1 MSSRPESPVLRV
13 SGATGQAGAAPQVCA
28 RENTDESR
36 PQATAGTRLPTRRRW
51 IMLSL
56 LLIAT
61 IINYVDRVNISIAAP
76 FMAKDLGLDKVQ
88 MGLIFSAFAWTYAFA
103 LVPAG
108 FIADR
113 FGSRVTYGVS
123 LVSWSAVTVCQ
134 GLVGGFAS
142 LFGLRLAIGAM
153 EAPAFPANSR
163 AVTVWFPA
171 RERGLASSIYVCGQY
186 LGTALFTGA
195 LLWLATTYDW
205 RHVFYSTGIVGIL
218 FGVFWL
224 YVYRDPLSCKKVSPQ
239 ELAYIEEGGGLVKSS
254 QERTRFNWR
263 QITELFRYRQVWA
276 ICIGK
281 FANTSVLYFFLTWF
295 PTYLIE
301 ERHLTMVKV
310 GVFAV
315 LPFIGAT
322 VGILLAGIVSDLLI
336 RRGVS
341 LSFARKL
348 PLVVGSALGMSI
360 VLVNFTDS
368 NVLCIA
374 VLTVA
379 FFAQGIA
386 SASWAAVSE
395 VAPKQLIGL
404 TGGITSLAANIGGI
418 VTPIVIGWILHET
431 GNFSAAFWFI
441 GGVAMIGCLS
451 YSLLLGRLHRIVL
464 QAR

>member
-1 MSSRPESPVLRV
+1 MSSNPDI
-13 SGATGQAGAAPQVCA
+13 QAIDAAVAAPAAAAPA
-28 RENTDESR
+28 RLSSH
-36 PQATAGTRLPTRRRW
+36 RRW
-51 IMLSL
+51 FMLSL

-113 FGSRVTYGVS
+113 FGSRLTYGAS
-123 LVSWSAVTVCQ
+123 LISWSAVTVCQ
-134 GLVGGFAS
+134 GLAGGFAS

-171 RERGLASSIYVCGQY
+171 RERGMASSIYVCGQY
-186 LGTALFTGA
+186 LGTALFTGL

-218 FGVFWL
+218 FGIAWL
-224 YVYRDPLSCKKVSPQ
+224 YLYRDPLNCKKVSKQ
-239 ELAYIEEGGGLVKSS
+239 ELEYIEAGGGLVKSS
-254 QERTRFNWR
+254 QDKNKFKWA
-263 QITELFRYRQVWA
+263 QITELLKYRQVWA

-281 FANTSVLYFFLTWF
+281 FASTSALYFFLTWF

-310 GVFAV
+310 GIFAV

-322 VGILLAGIVSDLLI
+322 VGVLLAGFIADWMI

-360 VLVNFTDS
+360 MLVNFTDS
-368 NVLCIA
+368 NEVCIA
-374 VLTVA
+374 LLTIA

-386 SASWAAVSE
+386 SSSWAAVSE
-395 VAPKQLIGL
+395 VAPKELIGL

-418 VTPIVIGWILHET
+418 VTPIVIGQILHLT
-431 GNFSAAFWFI
+431 GNFAWAFWFI
-441 GGVAMIGCLS
+441 GGMACIGTLS
-451 YSLLLGRLHRIVL
+451 YSLLLGRIYRIEL
-464 QAR
+464 KAK

>member
-1 MSSRPESPVLRV
+1 MASIPTPSAQTAES
-13 SGATGQAGAAPQVCA
+13 AAQAHSAAPAQ
-28 RENTDESR
+28 
-36 PQATAGTRLPTRRRW
+36 RLPTRRRW
-51 IMLSL
+51 VMLSM

-61 IINYVDRVNISIAAP
+61 IINYVDRVNISIVAP
-76 FMAKDLGLDKVQ
+76 FMAKDLGLDKIQ

-113 FGSRVTYGVS
+113 FGSRFTYGVS
-123 LVSWSAVTVCQ
+123 LISWSAVTVAQ
-134 GLVGGFAS
+134 GLASGFAS
-142 LFGLRLAIGAM
+142 LFGLRLAVGAL

-171 RERGLASSIYVCGQY
+171 RERGMASSIYVCGQY

-205 RHVFYSTGIVGIL
+205 RHVFYSTGAVGIV
-218 FGVFWL
+218 FGVIWL
-224 YVYRDPLSCKKVSPQ
+224 YVYRDPMACKKVSKE
-239 ELAYIEEGGGLVKSS
+239 ELKYIEDGGGLVKSS

-263 QITELFRYRQVWA
+263 QIAELFRYRQVWA

-281 FANTSVLYFFLTWF
+281 FASTSALYFFLTWF
-295 PTYLIE
+295 PTYLID
-301 ERHLTMVKV
+301 ERKLTTIKV
-310 GVFAV
+310 GIFAI
-315 LPFIGAT
+315 LPFVGAT
-322 VGILLAGIVSDLLI
+322 VGILLAGIVSDTLI

-368 NVLCIA
+368 NVVCIA
-374 VLTVA
+374 ILTLA

-386 SASWAAVSE
+386 SSSWAAVSE
-395 VAPKQLIGL
+395 VAPKELIGL

-418 VTPIVIGWILHET
+418 VTPIVIGAIVHYT
-431 GNFSAAFWFI
+431 GSFAWAFWFI
-441 GGVAMIGCLS
+441 GGVALMGTLS
-451 YSLLLGRLHRIVL
+451 YSLLLGKLYRIQL
-464 QAR
+464 QTR

>member
-1 MSSRPESPVLRV
+1 MSSNPEIQAMDAVVAVP
-13 SGATGQAGAAPQVCA
+13 ATTAPA
-28 RENTDESR
+28 HPMTH
-36 PQATAGTRLPTRRRW
+36 RRW
-51 IMLSL
+51 FMLSL

-76 FMAKDLGLDKVQ
+76 FMAKDLGLDKVE

-113 FGSRVTYGVS
+113 FGSRFTYGAS
-123 LVSWSAVTVCQ
+123 LISWSAVTVCQ
-134 GLVGGFAS
+134 GMVGGFAS

-171 RERGLASSIYVCGQY
+171 RERGMASSIYVCGQY
-186 LGTALFTGA
+186 LGTALFTGL

-218 FGVFWL
+218 FGVAWL
-224 YVYRDPLSCKKVSPQ
+224 YLYRDPMNCKKVSKE
-239 ELAYIEEGGGLVKSS
+239 ELAYIEDGGGLVKSS
-254 QERTRFNWR
+254 QERNKFKWA
-263 QITELFRYRQVWA
+263 QIAELLKYRQVWA
-276 ICIGK
+276 ICLGK
-281 FANTSVLYFFLTWF
+281 FASTSALYFFLTWF

-310 GVFAV
+310 GIFAV

-322 VGILLAGIVSDLLI
+322 VGVLLAGFIADWMI
-336 RRGVS
+336 RRGYS
-341 LSFARKL
+341 LSFSRKL

-360 VLVNFTDS
+360 MLVNFTDS
-368 NVLCIA
+368 NEVCIA
-374 VLTVA
+374 LLTIA

-386 SASWAAVSE
+386 SSSWAAVSE
-395 VAPKQLIGL
+395 IAPKELIGL

-418 VTPIVIGWILHET
+418 VTPIVIGQILHVT
-431 GNFSAAFWFI
+431 GNFAWAFWFI
-441 GGVAMIGCLS
+441 GGVACIGTLS
-451 YSLLLGRLHRIVL
+451 YSLLLGRIYRIEL
-464 QAR
+464 KAS

>member
-1 MSSRPESPVLRV
+1 
-13 SGATGQAGAAPQVCA
+13 
-28 RENTDESR
+28 
-36 PQATAGTRLPTRRRW
+36 
-51 IMLSL
+51 
-56 LLIAT
+56 
-61 IINYVDRVNISIAAP
+61 
-76 FMAKDLGLDKVQ
+76 

-113 FGSRVTYGVS
+113 FGSRLTYGAS
-123 LVSWSAVTVCQ
+123 LISWSAVTVCQ
-134 GLVGGFAS
+134 GMAGGFAS

-171 RERGLASSIYVCGQY
+171 RERGMASSIYVCGQY
-186 LGTALFTGA
+186 LGTALFTGL

-218 FGVFWL
+218 FGIAWL
-224 YVYRDPLSCKKVSPQ
+224 YLYRDPLNCKKVSKQ
-239 ELAYIEEGGGLVKSS
+239 ELDYIEAGGGLVKSS
-254 QERTRFNWR
+254 QDKNKFKWA
-263 QITELFRYRQVWA
+263 QIAELLKYRQVWA
-276 ICIGK
+276 ICLGK
-281 FANTSVLYFFLTWF
+281 FASTSALYFFLTWF

-310 GVFAV
+310 GIFAV

-322 VGILLAGIVSDLLI
+322 VGVLLAGFIADWMI

-360 VLVNFTDS
+360 MLVNFTDS
-368 NVLCIA
+368 NELCIA
-374 VLTVA
+374 LLTIA

-395 VAPKQLIGL
+395 IAPKELIGL

-418 VTPIVIGWILHET
+418 VTPIVIGQILHLT
-431 GNFSAAFWFI
+431 GNFAWAFWFI
-441 GGVAMIGCLS
+441 GGMACMGTLS
-451 YSLLLGRLHRIVL
+451 YSLLLGRIYRIEL
-464 QAR
+464 KSK

>member
-1 MSSRPESPVLRV
+1 MDAVV
-13 SGATGQAGAAPQVCA
+13 AAP
-28 RENTDESR
+28 
-36 PQATAGTRLPTRRRW
+36 ATAAPARPMTHRRW
-51 IMLSL
+51 FMLSL

-76 FMAKDLGLDKVQ
+76 FMAKDLGLDKVE

-113 FGSRVTYGVS
+113 FGSRFTYGAS
-123 LVSWSAVTVCQ
+123 LISWSAVTVCQ
-134 GLVGGFAS
+134 GMVGGFAS

-171 RERGLASSIYVCGQY
+171 RERGMASSIYVCGQY
-186 LGTALFTGA
+186 LGTALFTGL

-205 RHVFYSTGIVGIL
+205 RHVFYSTGIIGIV
-218 FGVFWL
+218 FGMAWL
-224 YVYRDPLSCKKVSPQ
+224 YLYRDPMNCKKVSKE
-239 ELAYIEEGGGLVKSS
+239 ELAYIEDGGGLVKSS
-254 QERTRFNWR
+254 QERNTFKWA
-263 QITELFRYRQVWA
+263 QIAELLKYRQVWA
-276 ICIGK
+276 ICLGK
-281 FANTSVLYFFLTWF
+281 FASTSALYFFLTWF

-310 GVFAV
+310 GIFAV

-322 VGILLAGIVSDLLI
+322 VGVLLAGFIADWMI
-336 RRGVS
+336 RRGYS
-341 LSFARKL
+341 LSFSRKL

-360 VLVNFTDS
+360 MLVNFTDS
-368 NVLCIA
+368 NEVCIA
-374 VLTVA
+374 LLTIA

-386 SASWAAVSE
+386 SSSWAAVSE
-395 VAPKQLIGL
+395 IAPKELIGL

-418 VTPIVIGWILHET
+418 VTPIVIGQILHVT
-431 GNFSAAFWFI
+431 GNFAWAFWFI
-441 GGVAMIGCLS
+441 GGVACIGTLS
-451 YSLLLGRLHRIVL
+451 YSLLLGRIYRIEL
-464 QAR
+464 KAR

>member
-1 MSSRPESPVLRV
+1 MSSNPDSQVMDAAV
-13 SGATGQAGAAPQVCA
+13 AAP
-28 RENTDESR
+28 
-36 PQATAGTRLPTRRRW
+36 ATAAPARPMSHRRW
-51 IMLSL
+51 FMLSL

-113 FGSRVTYGVS
+113 FGSRFTYGAS
-123 LVSWSAVTVCQ
+123 LISWSAVTVCQ
-134 GLVGGFAS
+134 GMAGGFAS

-171 RERGLASSIYVCGQY
+171 RERGTASSIYVCGQY
-186 LGTALFTGA
+186 LGTALFTGL

-218 FGVFWL
+218 FGIAWL
-224 YVYRDPLSCKKVSPQ
+224 YLYRDPMNCKKVSKE
-239 ELAYIEEGGGLVKSS
+239 ELAYIEDGGGLVKSS
-254 QERTRFNWR
+254 QEKNKFKWA
-263 QITELFRYRQVWA
+263 QIAELLKYRQVWA
-276 ICIGK
+276 ICLGK
-281 FANTSVLYFFLTWF
+281 FASTSALYFFLTWF

-310 GVFAV
+310 GIFAV

-322 VGILLAGIVSDLLI
+322 VGVLLAGFIADGMI
-336 RRGVS
+336 RRGFS
-341 LSFARKL
+341 LSFSRKL

-360 VLVNFTDS
+360 MLVNFTDS
-368 NVLCIA
+368 NEVCIA
-374 VLTVA
+374 LLTVA

-386 SASWAAVSE
+386 SSSWAAVSE
-395 VAPKQLIGL
+395 IAPKELIGL

-418 VTPIVIGWILHET
+418 VTPIVIGQILHVT
-431 GNFSAAFWFI
+431 GNFAWAFWFI
-441 GGVAMIGCLS
+441 GGVALVGTLS
-451 YSLLLGRLHRIVL
+451 YSLLLGRIYRIEL
-464 QAR
+464 TAK

>member
-1 MSSRPESPVLRV
+1 MSSTPSSQTVSARPASGPRDAVV
-13 SGATGQAGAAPQVCA
+13 SQ
-28 RENTDESR
+28 
-36 PQATAGTRLPTRRRW
+36 RLPTRRRW
-51 IMLSL
+51 LMLSL

-76 FMAKDLGLDKVQ
+76 FMAKDLGLDKIQ

-113 FGSRVTYGVS
+113 FGSRFTYGLS
-123 LVSWSAVTVCQ
+123 LLSWSSVTVCQ
-134 GLVGGFAS
+134 GFVGGFAS

-153 EAPAFPANSR
+153 EAPAFPANTR
-163 AVTVWFPA
+163 AVAVWFPA
-171 RERGLASSIYVCGQY
+171 RERGMASSIYVCGQY

-205 RHVFYSTGIVGIL
+205 RHVFYSTGLVGVV

-224 YVYRDPLSCKKVSPQ
+224 YVYRDPLSCKKVSKE
-239 ELAYIEEGGGLVKSS
+239 ELKYIEDGGGLVKSS

-263 QITELFRYRQVWA
+263 QITELFRYRQIWA

-281 FANTSVLYFFLTWF
+281 FASTSALYFFLTWF

-301 ERHLTMVKV
+301 ERHLTTIKV
-310 GVFAV
+310 GIFAV

-322 VGILLAGIVSDLLI
+322 VGILLAGIVSDVMI

-348 PLVVGSALGMSI
+348 PLVVGSMLGMSI

-368 NVLCIA
+368 NALCIA
-374 VLTVA
+374 VLTIA

-386 SASWAAVSE
+386 SASWAAVAE
-395 VAPKQLIGL
+395 VAPKELIGL

-418 VTPIVIGWILHET
+418 VTPIVIGAVLHYT
-431 GNFSAAFWFI
+431 GSFAYAFWFI
-441 GGVAMIGCLS
+441 GGVSLIGSLS
-451 YSLLLGRLHRIVL
+451 YSLLLGKLYRIQL

>member
-1 MSSRPESPVLRV
+1 MSSNPDSQVMDAAV
-13 SGATGQAGAAPQVCA
+13 AAP
-28 RENTDESR
+28 
-36 PQATAGTRLPTRRRW
+36 ATAAPARPMSHRRW
-51 IMLSL
+51 FMLSL

-113 FGSRVTYGVS
+113 FGSRFTYGAS
-123 LVSWSAVTVCQ
+123 LISWSAVTVCQ
-134 GLVGGFAS
+134 GMAGGFAS

-171 RERGLASSIYVCGQY
+171 RERGTASSIYVCGQY
-186 LGTALFTGA
+186 LGTALFTGL

-218 FGVFWL
+218 FGIAWL
-224 YVYRDPLSCKKVSPQ
+224 YLYRDPMNCKKVSKE
-239 ELAYIEEGGGLVKSS
+239 ELAYIEDGGGLVKSS
-254 QERTRFNWR
+254 QERNKFKWA
-263 QITELFRYRQVWA
+263 QIAELLKYRQVWA
-276 ICIGK
+276 ICLGK
-281 FANTSVLYFFLTWF
+281 FASTSALYFFLTWF

-310 GVFAV
+310 GIFAV

-322 VGILLAGIVSDLLI
+322 VGVLLAGFIADGMI
-336 RRGVS
+336 RRGFS
-341 LSFARKL
+341 LSFSRKL

-360 VLVNFTDS
+360 MLVNFTDS
-368 NVLCIA
+368 NEVCIA
-374 VLTVA
+374 LLTIA

-386 SASWAAVSE
+386 SSSWAAVSE
-395 VAPKQLIGL
+395 IAPKELIGL

-418 VTPIVIGWILHET
+418 VTPIVIGQILHVT
-431 GNFSAAFWFI
+431 GNFAWAFWFI
-441 GGVAMIGCLS
+441 GGVALIGTLS
-451 YSLLLGRLHRIVL
+451 YSLLLGRIYRIEL
-464 QAR
+464 TAK

>member
-1 MSSRPESPVLRV
+1 MSSNPDIQAIDARV
-13 SGATGQAGAAPQVCA
+13 AAPAAAAPA
-28 RENTDESR
+28 RLSSH
-36 PQATAGTRLPTRRRW
+36 RRW
-51 IMLSL
+51 FMLSL

-113 FGSRVTYGVS
+113 FGSRVTYGAS
-123 LVSWSAVTVCQ
+123 LISWSAVTVCQ
-134 GLVGGFAS
+134 GMAGGFAS

-171 RERGLASSIYVCGQY
+171 RERGMASSIYVCGQY
-186 LGTALFTGA
+186 LGTALFTGL

-218 FGVFWL
+218 FGVAWL
-224 YVYRDPLSCKKVSPQ
+224 YLYRDPLNCKKVSKQ
-239 ELAYIEEGGGLVKSS
+239 ELDYIEAGGGLVKSS
-254 QERTRFNWR
+254 QDKNTFKWS
-263 QITELFRYRQVWA
+263 QIAELLKYRQVWA

-281 FANTSVLYFFLTWF
+281 FASTSALYFFLTWF

-310 GVFAV
+310 GIFAV

-322 VGILLAGIVSDLLI
+322 VGVLLAGFISDWMI

-360 VLVNFTDS
+360 MLVNFTDS
-368 NVLCIA
+368 NEVCIA
-374 VLTVA
+374 LLTVA

-395 VAPKQLIGL
+395 IAPKQLIGL

-418 VTPIVIGWILHET
+418 VTPIVIGQILHVT
-431 GNFSAAFWFI
+431 GNFAWAFWFI
-441 GGVAMIGCLS
+441 GGVACIGTLS
-451 YSLLLGRLHRIVL
+451 YSLLLGRIYRIEL
-464 QAR
+464 KAS

>member
-1 MSSRPESPVLRV
+1 MSSHPDI
-13 SGATGQAGAAPQVCA
+13 QAIDAAVAAPMAAAPA
-28 RENTDESR
+28 RPVSH
-36 PQATAGTRLPTRRRW
+36 RRW
-51 IMLSL
+51 FMLSL

-113 FGSRVTYGVS
+113 FGSRLTYGAS
-123 LVSWSAVTVCQ
+123 LISWSAVTVCQ
-134 GLVGGFAS
+134 GLVGGFSS

-171 RERGLASSIYVCGQY
+171 RERGMASSIYVCGQY
-186 LGTALFTGA
+186 LGTALFTGL

-205 RHVFYSTGIVGIL
+205 RHVFYSTGVVGVL
-218 FGVFWL
+218 FGIAWL
-224 YVYRDPLSCKKVSPQ
+224 YLYRDPLNCKKVSKQ
-239 ELAYIEEGGGLVKSS
+239 ELEYIEAGGGLVKSS
-254 QERTRFNWR
+254 QDKTKFKWA
-263 QITELFRYRQVWA
+263 QIAELLRYRQVWA

-281 FANTSVLYFFLTWF
+281 FASTSALYFFLTWF

-310 GVFAV
+310 GIFAV

-322 VGILLAGIVSDLLI
+322 VGVLLAGFISDWMI

-360 VLVNFTDS
+360 MLVNFTDS
-368 NVLCIA
+368 NEVCIA
-374 VLTVA
+374 LLTIA

-395 VAPKQLIGL
+395 IAPKELIGL

-418 VTPIVIGWILHET
+418 VTPIVIGQILHVT
-431 GNFSAAFWFI
+431 GNFAWAFWFI
-441 GGVAMIGCLS
+441 GGVACIGTLS
-451 YSLLLGRLHRIVL
+451 YSLLLGRIFRIQL
-464 QAR
+464 KAH

>member
-1 MSSRPESPVLRV
+1 MSSNPDI
-13 SGATGQAGAAPQVCA
+13 QAMDAVVAAPVTAAPA
-28 RENTDESR
+28 RPMTH
-36 PQATAGTRLPTRRRW
+36 RRW
-51 IMLSL
+51 FMLSL

-76 FMAKDLGLDKVQ
+76 FMAKDLGLDKVE

-113 FGSRVTYGVS
+113 FGSRFTYGAS
-123 LVSWSAVTVCQ
+123 LISWSAVTVCQ
-134 GLVGGFAS
+134 GMAGGFAS

-171 RERGLASSIYVCGQY
+171 RERGMASSIYVCGQY
-186 LGTALFTGA
+186 LGTALFTGL

-205 RHVFYSTGIVGIL
+205 RHVFYSTGIIGIV
-218 FGVFWL
+218 FGVAWL
-224 YVYRDPLSCKKVSPQ
+224 YLYRDPMNCKKVSKE
-239 ELAYIEEGGGLVKSS
+239 ELAYIEDGGGLVKSS
-254 QERTRFNWR
+254 QERNKFKWA
-263 QITELFRYRQVWA
+263 QIAELLKYRQVWA
-276 ICIGK
+276 ICLGK
-281 FANTSVLYFFLTWF
+281 FASTSALYFFLTWF

-310 GVFAV
+310 GIFAV

-322 VGILLAGIVSDLLI
+322 VGVLLAGFIADWMI
-336 RRGVS
+336 RRGYS
-341 LSFARKL
+341 LSFSRKL

-360 VLVNFTDS
+360 MLVNFTDS
-368 NVLCIA
+368 NEVCIA
-374 VLTVA
+374 LLTIA

-386 SASWAAVSE
+386 SSSWAAVSE
-395 VAPKQLIGL
+395 IAPKELIGL

-418 VTPIVIGWILHET
+418 VTPIVIGQILHVT
-431 GNFSAAFWFI
+431 GNFAWAFWFI
-441 GGVAMIGCLS
+441 GGVACIGTLS
-451 YSLLLGRLHRIVL
+451 YSLLLGRIYRIEL
-464 QAR
+464 KAR

>member
-1 MSSRPESPVLRV
+1 MFSPTQTAPATEAAPVLD
-13 SGATGQAGAAPQVCA
+13 AAIPQ
-28 RENTDESR
+28 
-36 PQATAGTRLPTRRRW
+36 RLPTKRRW
-51 IMLSL
+51 FMLSL

-76 FMAKDLGLDKVQ
+76 FMAKDLGLDKIE

-108 FIADR
+108 FVADR
-113 FGSRVTYGVS
+113 FGSRFTYGLS
-123 LVSWSAVTVCQ
+123 LITWSAVTVSQ
-134 GLVGGFAS
+134 GLAGGFAS
-142 LFGLRLAIGAM
+142 LFGLRLAIGVL

-171 RERGLASSIYVCGQY
+171 RERGMASSIYVCGQY
-186 LGTALFTGA
+186 LGTALFTGG

-205 RHVFYSTGIVGIL
+205 RHVFYSTGAVGVVFGIVWL
-218 FGVFWL
+218 F
-224 YVYRDPLSCKKVSPQ
+224 VYRDPLCCKKVSKE
-239 ELAYIEEGGGLVKSS
+239 ELKYIEDGGGLVKSS
-254 QERTRFNWR
+254 GQRTKFNWR

-281 FANTSVLYFFLTWF
+281 FANTSVLYFYLTWF

-301 ERHLTMVKV
+301 ERHLTTIKV
-310 GVFAV
+310 GFFAV
-315 LPFIGAT
+315 LPFVGAT
-322 VGILLAGIVSDLLI
+322 VGILLAGIVSDMMI

-348 PLVVGSALGMSI
+348 PLVVGSCLGTSI
-360 VLVNFTDS
+360 VLINFVDS
-368 NVLCIA
+368 NALCIA
-374 VLTVA
+374 ILTVS

-395 VAPKQLIGL
+395 VAPKELIGL
-404 TGGITSLAANIGGI
+404 TGGITSLAANLGGI
-418 VTPIVIGWILHET
+418 VTPIAIGWILHVT
-431 GNFSAAFWFI
+431 GTFAYAFWFI
-441 GGVAMIGCLS
+441 GGLALVGSLS
-451 YSLLLGRLHRIVL
+451 YSLLLGKIYRIQL

>member
-1 MSSRPESPVLRV
+1 MDAVV
-13 SGATGQAGAAPQVCA
+13 AAPVTAAPA
-28 RENTDESR
+28 RPMTH
-36 PQATAGTRLPTRRRW
+36 RRW
-51 IMLSL
+51 FMLSL

-76 FMAKDLGLDKVQ
+76 FMAKDLGLDKVE

-113 FGSRVTYGVS
+113 FGSRFTYGAS
-123 LVSWSAVTVCQ
+123 LISWSAVTVCQ
-134 GLVGGFAS
+134 GMAGGFAS

-171 RERGLASSIYVCGQY
+171 RERGMASSIYVCGQY
-186 LGTALFTGA
+186 LGTALFTGL

-205 RHVFYSTGIVGIL
+205 RHVFYSTGIIGIV
-218 FGVFWL
+218 FGIAWL
-224 YVYRDPLSCKKVSPQ
+224 YLYRDPMNCKKVSKE
-239 ELAYIEEGGGLVKSS
+239 ELAYIEDGGGLVKSS
-254 QERTRFNWR
+254 QERNKFKWA
-263 QITELFRYRQVWA
+263 QIAELLKYRQVWA
-276 ICIGK
+276 ICLGK
-281 FANTSVLYFFLTWF
+281 FASTSALYFFLTWF

-310 GVFAV
+310 GIFAV

-322 VGILLAGIVSDLLI
+322 VGVLLAGFIADWMI
-336 RRGVS
+336 RRGYS
-341 LSFARKL
+341 LSFSRKL

-360 VLVNFTDS
+360 MLVNFTDS
-368 NVLCIA
+368 NEVCIA
-374 VLTVA
+374 LLTIA

-386 SASWAAVSE
+386 SSSWAAVSE
-395 VAPKQLIGL
+395 IAPKELIGL

-418 VTPIVIGWILHET
+418 VTPIVIGQILHVT
-431 GNFSAAFWFI
+431 GNFAWAFWFI
-441 GGVAMIGCLS
+441 GGVACIGTLS
-451 YSLLLGRLHRIVL
+451 YSLLLGRIYRIEL
-464 QAR
+464 KAR

>member
-1 MSSRPESPVLRV
+1 MSSNPDIQAID
-13 SGATGQAGAAPQVCA
+13 ATVAAPAAAAPA
-28 RENTDESR
+28 RLSSH
-36 PQATAGTRLPTRRRW
+36 RRW
-51 IMLSL
+51 FMLSL

-113 FGSRVTYGVS
+113 FGSRLTYGAS
-123 LVSWSAVTVCQ
+123 LISWSAVTVCQ
-134 GLVGGFAS
+134 GMAGGFAS

-171 RERGLASSIYVCGQY
+171 RERGMASSIYVCGQY
-186 LGTALFTGA
+186 LGTALFTGL

-218 FGVFWL
+218 FGIAWL
-224 YVYRDPLSCKKVSPQ
+224 YLYRDPLNCKKVSKQ
-239 ELAYIEEGGGLVKSS
+239 ELDYIEAGGGLVKSS
-254 QERTRFNWR
+254 QDKNTFKWA
-263 QITELFRYRQVWA
+263 QIAELLKYRQVWA

-281 FANTSVLYFFLTWF
+281 FASTSALYFFLTWF

-310 GVFAV
+310 GIFAV

-322 VGILLAGIVSDLLI
+322 VGVLLAGFIADWMI

-360 VLVNFTDS
+360 MLVNFTDS
-368 NVLCIA
+368 NEVCIA
-374 VLTVA
+374 LLTIA

-386 SASWAAVSE
+386 SSSWAAVSE
-395 VAPKQLIGL
+395 VAPKELIGL

-418 VTPIVIGWILHET
+418 VTPIVIGQILHLT
-431 GNFSAAFWFI
+431 GNFAWAFWFI
-441 GGVAMIGCLS
+441 GGMACIGTLS
-451 YSLLLGRLHRIVL
+451 YSLLLGRIYRIEL
-464 QAR
+464 KAK

>member
-1 MSSRPESPVLRV
+1 MSSNPDIQAMDAVVAVP
-13 SGATGQAGAAPQVCA
+13 ATAAPA
-28 RENTDESR
+28 RPMTH
-36 PQATAGTRLPTRRRW
+36 RRW
-51 IMLSL
+51 FMLSL

-76 FMAKDLGLDKVQ
+76 FMAKDLGLDKVE

-113 FGSRVTYGVS
+113 FGSRFTYGAS
-123 LVSWSAVTVCQ
+123 LISWSAVTVCQ
-134 GLVGGFAS
+134 GMVGGFAS

-171 RERGLASSIYVCGQY
+171 RERGMASSIYVCGQY
-186 LGTALFTGA
+186 LGTALFTGL

-218 FGVFWL
+218 FGVAWL
-224 YVYRDPLSCKKVSPQ
+224 YLYRDPMNCKKVSKE
-239 ELAYIEEGGGLVKSS
+239 ELAYIEDGGGLVKSS
-254 QERTRFNWR
+254 QERNKFKWA
-263 QITELFRYRQVWA
+263 QIAELLKYRQVWA
-276 ICIGK
+276 ICLGK
-281 FANTSVLYFFLTWF
+281 FASTSALYFFLTWF

-310 GVFAV
+310 GIFAV

-322 VGILLAGIVSDLLI
+322 VGVLLAGFIADLMI
-336 RRGVS
+336 RRGYS
-341 LSFARKL
+341 LSFSRKL

-360 VLVNFTDS
+360 MLVNFTDS
-368 NVLCIA
+368 NEVCIA
-374 VLTVA
+374 LLTIA

-386 SASWAAVSE
+386 SSSWAAVSE
-395 VAPKQLIGL
+395 IAPKELIGL

-418 VTPIVIGWILHET
+418 VTPIVIGQILHVT
-431 GNFSAAFWFI
+431 GNFAWAFWFI
-441 GGVAMIGCLS
+441 GGVACIGTLS
-451 YSLLLGRLHRIVL
+451 YSLLLGRIYRIEL
-464 QAR
+464 KAR

>member
-1 MSSRPESPVLRV
+1 MSSNPDI
-13 SGATGQAGAAPQVCA
+13 QAMDAVVAAPVTAAPA
-28 RENTDESR
+28 RPMTH
-36 PQATAGTRLPTRRRW
+36 RRW
-51 IMLSL
+51 FMLSL

-76 FMAKDLGLDKVQ
+76 FMAKDLGLDKVE

-113 FGSRVTYGVS
+113 FGSRFTYGAS
-123 LVSWSAVTVCQ
+123 LISWSAVTVCQ
-134 GLVGGFAS
+134 GMVGGFAS

-171 RERGLASSIYVCGQY
+171 RERGMASSIYVCGQY
-186 LGTALFTGA
+186 LGTALFTGL

-205 RHVFYSTGIVGIL
+205 RHVFYSTGIIGIV
-218 FGVFWL
+218 FGIAWL
-224 YVYRDPLSCKKVSPQ
+224 YLYRDPMNCKKVSKE
-239 ELAYIEEGGGLVKSS
+239 ELAYIEDGGGLVKSS
-254 QERTRFNWR
+254 QERNKFKWA
-263 QITELFRYRQVWA
+263 QIAELLKYRQVWA
-276 ICIGK
+276 ICLGK
-281 FANTSVLYFFLTWF
+281 FASTSALYFFLTWF

-310 GVFAV
+310 GIFAV

-322 VGILLAGIVSDLLI
+322 VGVLLAGFIADWMI
-336 RRGVS
+336 RRGYSVS
-341 LSFARKL
+341 FSRKL

-360 VLVNFTDS
+360 MLVNFTDS
-368 NVLCIA
+368 NEVCIA
-374 VLTVA
+374 LLTIA

-386 SASWAAVSE
+386 SSSWAAVSE
-395 VAPKQLIGL
+395 IAPKELIGL

-418 VTPIVIGWILHET
+418 VTPIVIGQILHVT
-431 GNFSAAFWFI
+431 GNFAWAFWFI
-441 GGVAMIGCLS
+441 GGVACIGTLS
-451 YSLLLGRLHRIVL
+451 YSLLLGRIYRIEL
-464 QAR
+464 KAR

>member
-1 MSSRPESPVLRV
+1 MSSNPDSQVMDAAV
-13 SGATGQAGAAPQVCA
+13 AAP
-28 RENTDESR
+28 
-36 PQATAGTRLPTRRRW
+36 ATAAPARPMSHRRW
-51 IMLSL
+51 FMLSL

-113 FGSRVTYGVS
+113 FGSRFTYGAS
-123 LVSWSAVTVCQ
+123 LISWSAVTVCQ
-134 GLVGGFAS
+134 GMAGGFAS

-171 RERGLASSIYVCGQY
+171 RERGTASSIYVCGQY
-186 LGTALFTGA
+186 LGTALFTGL

-218 FGVFWL
+218 FGIAWL
-224 YVYRDPLSCKKVSPQ
+224 YLYRDPMNCKKVSKE
-239 ELAYIEEGGGLVKSS
+239 ELAYIEDGGGLVKSS
-254 QERTRFNWR
+254 QERNKFKWA
-263 QITELFRYRQVWA
+263 QIAELLKYRQVWA
-276 ICIGK
+276 ICLGK
-281 FANTSVLYFFLTWF
+281 FASTSALYFFLTWF

-310 GVFAV
+310 GIFAV

-322 VGILLAGIVSDLLI
+322 VGVLLAGFIADGMI
-336 RRGVS
+336 RRGFS
-341 LSFARKL
+341 LSFSRKL

-360 VLVNFTDS
+360 MLVNFTDS
-368 NVLCIA
+368 NEVCIA
-374 VLTVA
+374 LLTIA

-386 SASWAAVSE
+386 SSSWAAVSE
-395 VAPKQLIGL
+395 IAPKELIGL

-418 VTPIVIGWILHET
+418 VTPIVIGQILHVT
-431 GNFSAAFWFI
+431 GNFAWAFWFI
-441 GGVAMIGCLS
+441 GGVALVGTLS
-451 YSLLLGRLHRIVL
+451 YSLLLGRIYRIEL
-464 QAR
+464 TAK

>member
-1 MSSRPESPVLRV
+1 MSSNPDSQVMDAAV
-13 SGATGQAGAAPQVCA
+13 AAP
-28 RENTDESR
+28 
-36 PQATAGTRLPTRRRW
+36 ATAAPARPMSHRRW
-51 IMLSL
+51 FMLSL

-113 FGSRVTYGVS
+113 FGSRFTYGAS
-123 LVSWSAVTVCQ
+123 LISWSAVTVCQ
-134 GLVGGFAS
+134 GMAGGFAS

-171 RERGLASSIYVCGQY
+171 RERGTASSIYVCGQY
-186 LGTALFTGA
+186 LGTALFTGL

-218 FGVFWL
+218 FGIAWL
-224 YVYRDPLSCKKVSPQ
+224 YLYRDPMNCKKVSKE
-239 ELAYIEEGGGLVKSS
+239 ELAYIEDGGGLVKSS
-254 QERTRFNWR
+254 QERNKFKWA
-263 QITELFRYRQVWA
+263 QIAELLKYRQVWA
-276 ICIGK
+276 ICLGK
-281 FANTSVLYFFLTWF
+281 FASTSALYFFLTWF

-310 GVFAV
+310 GIFAV

-322 VGILLAGIVSDLLI
+322 VGVLLAGFIADGMI
-336 RRGVS
+336 RRGFS
-341 LSFARKL
+341 LSFSRKL

-360 VLVNFTDS
+360 MLVNFTDS
-368 NVLCIA
+368 NEVCIA
-374 VLTVA
+374 LLTVA

-386 SASWAAVSE
+386 SSSWAAVSE
-395 VAPKQLIGL
+395 IAPKELIGL

-418 VTPIVIGWILHET
+418 VTPIVIGQILHVT
-431 GNFSAAFWFI
+431 GNFAWAFWFI
-441 GGVAMIGCLS
+441 GGVALIGTLS
-451 YSLLLGRLHRIVL
+451 YSLLLGRIYRIEL
-464 QAR
+464 TAK

>member
-1 MSSRPESPVLRV
+1 MSSNPDI
-13 SGATGQAGAAPQVCA
+13 QAIDAAVAAPAAAAPA
-28 RENTDESR
+28 RLSSH
-36 PQATAGTRLPTRRRW
+36 RRW
-51 IMLSL
+51 FMLSL

-113 FGSRVTYGVS
+113 FGSRLTYGAS
-123 LVSWSAVTVCQ
+123 LISWSAVTVCQ
-134 GLVGGFAS
+134 GMAGGFAS

-171 RERGLASSIYVCGQY
+171 RERGMASSIYVCGQY
-186 LGTALFTGA
+186 LGTALFTGL

-218 FGVFWL
+218 FGIAWL
-224 YVYRDPLSCKKVSPQ
+224 YLYRDPLNCKKVSKQ
-239 ELAYIEEGGGLVKSS
+239 ELEYIEAGGGLVKSS
-254 QERTRFNWR
+254 QDKNKFKWA
-263 QITELFRYRQVWA
+263 QIAELLKYRQVWA

-281 FANTSVLYFFLTWF
+281 FASTSALYFFLTWF

-310 GVFAV
+310 GIFAV

-322 VGILLAGIVSDLLI
+322 VGVLLAGFIADWMI

-360 VLVNFTDS
+360 MLVNFTDS
-368 NVLCIA
+368 NEVCIA
-374 VLTVA
+374 LLTIA

-386 SASWAAVSE
+386 SSSWAAVSE
-395 VAPKQLIGL
+395 VAPKELIGL

-418 VTPIVIGWILHET
+418 VTPIVIGQILHLT
-431 GNFSAAFWFI
+431 GNFAWAFWFI
-441 GGVAMIGCLS
+441 GGMACIGTLS
-451 YSLLLGRLHRIVL
+451 YSLLLGRIYRIEL
-464 QAR
+464 KAK

>member
-1 MSSRPESPVLRV
+1 MSSNPDIQAID
-13 SGATGQAGAAPQVCA
+13 ATVAAPAAAAPA
-28 RENTDESR
+28 RLSSH
-36 PQATAGTRLPTRRRW
+36 RRW
-51 IMLSL
+51 FMLSL

-76 FMAKDLGLDKVQ
+76 FMAKDLGLDKVE

-113 FGSRVTYGVS
+113 FGSRLTYGAS
-123 LVSWSAVTVCQ
+123 LISWSAVTVCQ
-134 GLVGGFAS
+134 GMAGGFAS

-171 RERGLASSIYVCGQY
+171 RERGMASSIYVCGQY
-186 LGTALFTGA
+186 LGTALFTGL

-205 RHVFYSTGIVGIL
+205 RHVFYSTGIVGIV
-218 FGVFWL
+218 FGVAWL
-224 YVYRDPLSCKKVSPQ
+224 YLYRDPLNCKKVSKQ
-239 ELAYIEEGGGLVKSS
+239 ELEYIEAGGGLVKSS
-254 QERTRFNWR
+254 QDKNKFKWA
-263 QITELFRYRQVWA
+263 QIAELLKYRQVWA

-281 FANTSVLYFFLTWF
+281 FASTSALYFFLTWF

-310 GVFAV
+310 GIFAV

-322 VGILLAGIVSDLLI
+322 VGVLLAGFIADWMI

-360 VLVNFTDS
+360 MLVNFTDS
-368 NVLCIA
+368 NEVCIA
-374 VLTVA
+374 LLTIA

-386 SASWAAVSE
+386 SSSWAAVSE
-395 VAPKQLIGL
+395 VAPKELIGL

-418 VTPIVIGWILHET
+418 VTPIVIGQILHLT
-431 GNFSAAFWFI
+431 GNFAWAFWFI
-441 GGVAMIGCLS
+441 GGMACIGTLS
-451 YSLLLGRLHRIVL
+451 YSLLLGRIYRIEL
-464 QAR
+464 KAR

>member
-1 MSSRPESPVLRV
+1 MSSNPDIQAIDARV
-13 SGATGQAGAAPQVCA
+13 AAPAAAAPA
-28 RENTDESR
+28 RLSSH
-36 PQATAGTRLPTRRRW
+36 RRW
-51 IMLSL
+51 FMLSL

-113 FGSRVTYGVS
+113 FGSRVTYGAS
-123 LVSWSAVTVCQ
+123 LISWSAVTVCQ
-134 GLVGGFAS
+134 GMAGGFAS

-171 RERGLASSIYVCGQY
+171 RERGMASSIYVCGQY
-186 LGTALFTGA
+186 LGTALFTGL

-218 FGVFWL
+218 FGIAWL
-224 YVYRDPLSCKKVSPQ
+224 YLYRDPLNCKKVSKQ
-239 ELAYIEEGGGLVKSS
+239 ELDYIEAGGGLVKSS
-254 QERTRFNWR
+254 QDKNTFKWS
-263 QITELFRYRQVWA
+263 QIAELLKYRQVWA

-281 FANTSVLYFFLTWF
+281 FASTSALYFFLTWF

-310 GVFAV
+310 GIFAV

-322 VGILLAGIVSDLLI
+322 VGVLLAGFISDWMI

-360 VLVNFTDS
+360 MLVNFTDS
-368 NVLCIA
+368 NEVCIA
-374 VLTVA
+374 LLTVA

-395 VAPKQLIGL
+395 IAPKQLIGL

-418 VTPIVIGWILHET
+418 VTPIVIGQILHVT
-431 GNFSAAFWFI
+431 GNFAWAFWFI
-441 GGVAMIGCLS
+441 GGVACIGTLS
-451 YSLLLGRLHRIVL
+451 YSLLLGRIYRIEL
-464 QAR
+464 KAS